1 MSVFF
6 VLTVAMALIMGG
18 MCAPADLPKAP
29 MHADYTPGEIIEGW
43 FPGNVAPTDP
53 PNGAPRR
60 GTMIPGYSSARM
72 NAGDAALRLIIGN
85 PLGNHVGFVATLML
99 EDGTELYTSPLLK
112 PGQAVQ
118 LIPLNQTLKK
128 GEYAAQ
134 VVYRCVT
141 LDEDHAPLNAG
152 VSGFT
157 LYVD

>member
-1 MSVFF
+1 MNG
-6 VLTVAMALIMGG
+6 LMGRPEDVHDA
-18 MCAPADLPKAP
+18 CVRAADLANRLP
-29 MHADYTPGEIIEGW
+29 ELEG
-43 FPGNVAPTDP
+43 PCC
-53 PNGAPRR
+53 
-60 GTMIPGYSSARM
+60 
-72 NAGDAALRLIIGN
+72 
-85 PLGNHVGFVATLML
+85 LML
-99 EDGTELYTSPLLK
+99 EDGTELYTSPLLE